1 MKVDLHVHTCYSL
14 DNYTPMSR
22 TIEAVQKSG
31 LDCIAVTD
39 HNEIAG
45 ALEMKKRAP
54 FRVIIGE
61 EVRSRDGDIIGLF
74 LKKRIPPK
82 LSAYE
87 TIMRIKDQGGL
98 VSVPHPFMWF
108 FPGRLDD
115 NLVQQYAAEGFID
128 MIEVYNASAITL
140 MSYKKV
146 YELTKN
152 SAIGKVAATDAHFGY
167 EFVGA
172 CVEMEDFEGVNDFL
186 PKLKK
191 GELIM
196 KPGFLFST
204 FHQLYNVFKTTV
216 LKIPHQS
223 EIDPFLEA
231 AKKLPK

>member
-1 MKVDLHVHTCYSL
+1 MKVDLHVHTGYSL
-14 DNYTPMSR
+14 DNFTPLDK

-31 LDCIAVTD
+31 IDCIAVTD
-39 HNEIAG
+39 HNEIKG
-45 ALEMKKRAP
+45 AYEIRRRAP

-61 EVRSRDGDIIGLF
+61 EVRSKEGDIIGLF
-74 LKKRIPPK
+74 LKKRIPAK

-98 VSVPHPFMWF
+98 VSIPHPFMWF

-115 NLVQQYAAEGFID
+115 HLVHKYVAEGLVD

-146 YELTKN
+146 SEVTK
-152 SAIGKVAATDAHFGY
+152 AWPKIAKVSATDAHFPY

-172 CVEMEDFEGVNDFL
+172 CVDMENFSGRDDFL
-186 PKLKK
+186 PKFKQ

-196 KPGFLFST
+196 KPGFLYST
-204 FHQLYNVFKTTV
+204 FQQLYNVFRTAV
-216 LKIPHQS
+216 LRKPH
-223 EIDPFLEA
+223 
-231 AKKLPK
+231 LPIEVPEHVKSLK

>member
-14 DNYTPMSR
+14 DNYTPLSR

-31 LDCIAVTD
+31 IDCIAVTD

-74 LKKRIPPK
+74 LKKKIPPK

-87 TIMRIKDQGGL
+87 TIRLIKEQGGL
-98 VSVPHPFMWF
+98 VSIPHPFMWL
-108 FPGRLDD
+108 FPGRLKDD
-115 NLVQQYAAEGFID
+115 IVDKCVAEGLVD

-140 MSYKKV
+140 MSYKRV

-152 SAIGKVAATDAHFGY
+152 SEIGKVASTDAHFGY

-172 CVEMEDFEGVNDFL
+172 CVEMGDFSGPEDFLKE
-186 PKLKK
+186 LKK

-204 FHQLYNVFKTTV
+204 FQQLYNVFKTTV
-216 LKIPHQS
+216 LKIPHQT
-223 EIDPFLEA
+223 EA
-231 AKKLPK
+231 ISLPKSQKSV